1 MMLAG
6 RKGKL
11 RMKIDVIIPVYKPEK
26 RFLELISR
34 LEKQTLKPNRIIIMN
49 TEEKYFE
56 ALLYGTILPGSIR
69 TPRCTIFPSGNSIM
83 VEPEMMER
91 PAAQGIFS
99 YA

>member
-1 MMLAG
+1 MLAG

-56 ALLYGTILPGSIR
+56 ALLYGTDFAREHPNA
-69 TPRCTIFPSGNSIM
+69 RCTIFPSGNSIM
-83 VEPEMMER
+83 VEPEMMEQ

>member
-56 ALLYGTILPGSIR
+56 ALLYGTDFAREHPNAEVHHLSKWEFNHGG
-69 TPRCTIFPSGNSIM
+69 T
-83 VEPEMMER
+83 EMMER

>member
-34 LEKQTLKPNRIIIMN
+34 LEKQKKNILKLFCMVQ
-49 TEEKYFE
+49 
-56 ALLYGTILPGSIR
+56 ILPGSIR